1 VTAPDRLELNVFS
14 WHSPVDQ
21 AQLSSLLQAFDS
33 NIDLAP
39 THYSSGDSEDPK
51 VTYQPYDRHQFLA
64 DVSNFDE
71 YEELPVLYR
80 KERPKY
86 EAEVS
91 NNGSGL
97 NSVSVMFD
105 ARLKVKDLSQIFDW
119 SDSISLNLDA
129 EFACIDPFWDDI
141 DYEYIH
147 SAGIGARD
155 FQSNGLVSISARN
168 WFGPHLVQL
177 IGRERINNC
186 DGYVQD
192 TAWGGVRLDLVEEPW
207 QANAETLSIAQKK
220 IRRNLEDSGV
230 FGDYSKVLRFK
241 AGKNWFPMPKPVMS
255 L

>member
-105 ARLKVKDLSQIFDW
+105 ARLKVKDLSQILHVLILFGMTLTM
-119 SDSISLNLDA
+119 STFILPESELGISNLTA
-129 EFACIDPFWDDI
+129 WFLSLLVI
-141 DYEYIH
+141 
-147 SAGIGARD
+147 
-155 FQSNGLVSISARN
+155 GLVHI
-168 WFGPHLVQL
+168 
-177 IGRERINNC
+177 
-186 DGYVQD
+186 
-192 TAWGGVRLDLVEEPW
+192 
-207 QANAETLSIAQKK
+207 
-220 IRRNLEDSGV
+220 
-230 FGDYSKVLRFK
+230 
-241 AGKNWFPMPKPVMS
+241 
-255 L
+255 